1 MSAFANMTQREKILA
16 SGVTA
21 VIFVLLNLF
30 LITFFFRSQAR
41 LRAEL
46 ALKHDSLQTARTLL
60 AERDLW
66 TKRDAWLR
74 EKQPKLTN
82 ESGAGVDLLDQ
93 IKEAAKKSDVTLENP
108 AIGPVQKAPN
118 YRSVPVDVDTKCA
131 WEALIQFLHAVQTPD
146 QFVVIES
153 ATIQIDSGDAS
164 KMHGHFKIAR
174 WFAPQ

>member
-1 MSAFANMTQREKILA
+1 MSALANMTPREKVLA
-16 SGVTA
+16 SGVSA

-30 LITFFFRSQAR
+30 IVTFFFRTQAR

-46 ALKHDSLQTARTLL
+46 TTKQDSLQTARTLL

-93 IKEAAKKSDVTLENP
+93 IKDAAKKSDVTLENP
-108 AIGPVQKAPN
+108 AIGPVQKAPS
-118 YRSVPVDVDTKCA
+118 YRSVPVDVDTKCS
-131 WEALIQFLHAVQTPD
+131 WESLIQFLHAVQTPE
-146 QFVVIES
+146 QFVVLEN
-153 ATIQIDSGDAS
+153 ATIQIDSADAS

-174 WFAPQ
+174 WFAPL